1 MKELVKKK
9 PGVDWALFCSLLFW
23 IIVIATLITL
33 ISSGQTRIP
42 HPVLN
47 VTEASASRE
56 NLIIEHRNGDP
67 VRFAN
72 TICIW
77 TPDISSPSETGE
89 AGSLVLAGI
98 EINQG
103 RVSKLE
109 PGEVAKLEKDINMK
123 EGSVGRIFIMDLM
136 SGQQIFSQTV
146 KITK

>member
-1 MKELVKKK
+1 MKEMVKKK
-9 PGVDWALFCSLLFW
+9 PGVDWALFCGLLFW

-42 HPVLN
+42 HPILE

-72 TICIW
+72 TLCIW
-77 TPDISSPSETGE
+77 TPDITSPNDTGE
-89 AGSLVLAGI
+89 AGSLVLAGK

-123 EGSVGRIFIMDLM
+123 EGRVGKIYIMDLM
-136 SGQQIFSQTV
+136 SGQQIFSQTI

>member
-1 MKELVKKK
+1 MKEMIKKN
-9 PGVDWALFCSLLFW
+9 PGVDWAVVCSLLFW
-23 IIVIATLITL
+23 IIVITVLINL
-33 ISSGQTRIP
+33 ISSGRTRIP
-42 HPVLN
+42 HPVLS
-47 VTEASASRE
+47 VTEASASRK

-72 TICIW
+72 TVCIW
-77 TPDISSPSETGE
+77 TPDISSPNDTRG
-89 AGSLVLAGI
+89 AGSLVLAGK

-123 EGSVGRIFIMDLM
+123 EARVGKIYIMDLM